1 VIYTLVLLVVSG
13 VIAYIGDYLG
23 TLVGKRRLSVFG
35 LRPRVTALVVAV
47 GTGMSI
53 TLLTLTVAA
62 IMSDSVKIAL
72 FSVQELTKDV
82 ETLKAERTRLTDEI
96 QELQTRMRS
105 KEQEIVVFRK
115 NEPIFARVFPSG
127 RLASDVRTDLGSFVR
142 ELSDKARSRGL
153 IVKDGSSFFA
163 DNDAQIDK
171 MADLIATSPADIV
184 VGAVADENIA
194 VGESLGKVKF
204 IVRPNSLIFK
214 AGQEIASLEVDG
226 SRDRTEIARTIQ
238 DFMDEINHEVVR
250 AGMIDNPL
258 TGRFGN
264 LSSESMLSFFDMVN
278 QIRSLGRRLNLIAVV
293 KEDTYAI
300 GPLNVSFR
308 IEEESG
314 SD

>member
-1 VIYTLVLLVVSG
+1 MTPILVLLLVSG

-62 IMSDSVKIAL
+62 ILSDNVKIAL
-72 FSVQELTKDV
+72 FSVQQLTHDV
-82 ETLKAERTRLTDEI
+82 ESLTAERKRLSEEVQD
-96 QELQTRMRS
+96 LQNRVRS

-115 NEPIFARVFPSG
+115 NEPIFAQVVPGGRV
-127 RLASDVRTDLGSFVR
+127 ASDVRNDLDQFIR
-142 ELSDKARSRGL
+142 ELSQRARSRGL
-153 IVKDGSSFFA
+153 LVKDEAGFFA
-163 DNDAQIDK
+163 ENSAQIDR
-171 MADLIATSPADIV
+171 MAGLIATSPADIV

-194 VGESLGKVKF
+194 LGEALGKVKF
-204 IVRPNSLIFK
+204 IVRPNTLIFH

-226 SRDRTEIARTIQ
+226 TRDRPEIARTIQ

-250 AGMIDNPL
+250 AGMIANPL

-278 QIRSLGRRLNLIAVV
+278 QIRSLGRRLTLAAVV

-308 IEEESG
+308 IAEESG
-314 SD
+314 ND

>member
-1 VIYTLVLLVVSG
+1 MIYTLVLLVVSG

>member
-1 VIYTLVLLVVSG
+1 
-13 VIAYIGDYLG
+13 
-23 TLVGKRRLSVFG
+23 
-35 LRPRVTALVVAV
+35 
-47 GTGMSI
+47 
-53 TLLTLTVAA
+53 
-62 IMSDSVKIAL
+62 
-72 FSVQELTKDV
+72 
-82 ETLKAERTRLTDEI
+82 
-96 QELQTRMRS
+96 
-105 KEQEIVVFRK
+105 VVFRK
-115 NEPIFARVFPSG
+115 NEPIFARIIPGG
-127 RLASDVRTDLGSFVR
+127 RVASDVRADLATFVR

-153 IVKDGSSFFA
+153 LVKNDSAFFA
-163 DNDAQIDK
+163 DNDTQLDK
-171 MADLIATSPADIV
+171 MASLIATSPSDIV

-194 VGESLGKVKF
+194 LGESLGKVKF

>member
-1 VIYTLVLLVVSG
+1 MIYTLILLAVSG

-23 TLVGKRRLSVFG
+23 TLVGKRRLTILG

-47 GTGMSI
+47 GTGISI

-62 IMSDSVKIAL
+62 ILSDNVKIAL
-72 FSVQELTKDV
+72 FSVQELSKDV
-82 ETLKAERTRLTDEI
+82 ETLTSERQRLRDEVL
-96 QELQTRMRS
+96 ELQSRMRS

-115 NEPIFARVFPSG
+115 NEPIFARVISG
-127 RLASDVRTDLGSFVR
+127 GRIASEIRSELASFVL

-153 IVKDGSSFFA
+153 VVNNSSSFFS
-163 DNDAQIDK
+163 DNDAQLDT
-171 MADLIATSPADIV
+171 MANLIATSSSDIV
-184 VGAVADENIA
+184 VGAIANENIA
-194 VGESLGKVKF
+194 LGESLGKVKF
-204 IVRPNSLIFK
+204 IVRPNSLIFR

-264 LSSESMLSFFDMVN
+264 ISSESMLSFFDMVN
-278 QIRSLGRRLNLIAVV
+278 QIRSLGRRLTLIAVV
-293 KEDTYAI
+293 KENTYAI

-314 SD
+314 ND

>member
-1 VIYTLVLLVVSG
+1 MIYTIILLAVSG
-13 VIAYIGDYLG
+13 IIAYIGDYLG

-62 IMSDSVKIAL
+62 ILSDNVKIAL
-72 FSVQELTKDV
+72 FSVQQLSKDV
-82 ETLKAERTRLTDEI
+82 ETLTSERNRLNDEV
-96 QELQTRMRS
+96 QELQSRVRS

-115 NEPIFARVFPSG
+115 NEPIFARIIVG
-127 RLASDVRTDLGSFVR
+127 GGIASDVRADLATFVR

-153 IVKDGSSFFA
+153 LVKDESEFFS
-163 DNDAQIDK
+163 DNGAQLDK
-171 MADLIATSPADIV
+171 MASLIATSPSDIV
-184 VGAVADENIA
+184 VGAIADENIA
-194 VGESLGKVKF
+194 LGESLGKVKF

-226 SRDRTEIARTIQ
+226 SRDRPEIARTIQ

-278 QIRSLGRRLNLIAVV
+278 QIRSLGRRLTLLAVV

>member
-23 TLVGKRRLSVFG
+23 TLVGKRRLSVLG

-62 IMSDSVKIAL
+62 VMSDSVKIAL

-82 ETLKAERTRLTDEI
+82 EMLRAERKRLSDEI
-96 QELQTRMRS
+96 QDLQTRMRS

-127 RLASDVRTDLGSFVR
+127 RLASDVRTDLASFVR

-163 DNDAQIDK
+163 DNDAQIDR
-171 MADLIATSPADIV
+171 MADLISTSPADIV

>member
-23 TLVGKRRLSVFG
+23 TLVGKRRLSVLG

-82 ETLKAERTRLTDEI
+82 ETLKTERKRLSDEI
-96 QELQTRMRS
+96 QDLQTRMRS

-127 RLASDVRTDLGSFVR
+127 RRASDVRADLASFVR

>member
-1 VIYTLVLLVVSG
+1 MIYTLVLLVVSG

-23 TLVGKRRLSVFG
+23 TLVGKRRLSVLG

-62 IMSDSVKIAL
+62 VMSDSVKIAL

-82 ETLKAERTRLTDEI
+82 EMLRAERKRLSDEI
-96 QELQTRMRS
+96 QDLQTRMRS

-127 RLASDVRTDLGSFVR
+127 RLASDVRTDLASFVR

-163 DNDAQIDK
+163 DNDAQIDR
-171 MADLIATSPADIV
+171 MADLISTSPADIV

>member
-1 VIYTLVLLVVSG
+1 VIQIIVLLVVSG
-13 VIAYIGDYLG
+13 AVAYIGDYLG

-35 LRPRVTALVVAV
+35 LRPRVTALIVAV
-47 GTGMSI
+47 GTGMFI
-53 TLLTLTVAA
+53 TLITLTVAA
-62 IMSDSVKIAL
+62 ILSDNVKIAL
-72 FSVQELTKDV
+72 FSVQQLSKDV
-82 ETLKAERTRLTDEI
+82 ETLTSERNRLMDEV
-96 QELQTRMRS
+96 QGLQIRVRS

-115 NEPIFARVFPSG
+115 NEPIFAQVIPGG
-127 RLASDVRTDLGSFVR
+127 RIASDVRSDLDKFVR

-153 IVKDGSSFFA
+153 IVKNESAFFT
-163 DNDAQIDK
+163 DNHAQLDQ
-171 MADLIATSPADIV
+171 MAGLIATSQADIV
-184 VGAVADENIA
+184 VGAIADENIA
-194 VGESLGKVKF
+194 LGESLGKVKF

-214 AGQEIASLEVDG
+214 AGQEIASFEVDG
-226 SRDRTEIARTIQ
+226 SRDRPEIARVIQ

-278 QIRSLGRRLNLIAVV
+278 QIRSLGRRLTLIAVV
-293 KEDTYAI
+293 KEDTNAI

-314 SD
+314 TE

>member
-1 VIYTLVLLVVSG
+1 MMHILFLLLVSG

-23 TLVGKRRLSVFG
+23 TLVGKRRLSVLG

-62 IMSDSVKIAL
+62 ILSDNVKIAL
-72 FSVQELTKDV
+72 FSVQQLTHEV
-82 ETLKAERTRLTDEI
+82 ETLTGERKRLTDEI
-96 QELQTRMRS
+96 QDLQNRVRS

-115 NEPIFARVFPSG
+115 NEPIFAQVVSGG
-127 RLASDVRTDLGSFVR
+127 RLASDVRNDLDQFIR
-142 ELSDKARSRGL
+142 ELSQRARSRGL
-153 IVKDGSSFFA
+153 LVKDETAFFSE
-163 DNDAQIDK
+163 NSAQIDR

-194 VGESLGKVKF
+194 LGEALGKVKF
-204 IVRPNSLIFK
+204 IVRPNALIFH

-226 SRDRTEIARTIQ
+226 TRDRPEIARTIQ

-250 AGMIDNPL
+250 AGMIANPL

-278 QIRSLGRRLNLIAVV
+278 QIRSLGRRLTLAAVV

-308 IEEESG
+308 ISEESG
-314 SD
+314 ND